1 MSEKL
6 IAESE
11 IRHYLEQSLKSASKK
26 QILSS
31 LNILLEKF
39 DSEFYLNEY
48 PDVAASQMSAVLHY
62 FAFGWKEGRRIKILE
77 TSQNTDLKNS
87 KGQ

>member
-1 MSEKL
+1 MSENL

-11 IRHYLEQSLKSASKK
+11 IRRYLEQSLQSASKK

-31 LNILLEKF
+31 LNILLKKF

-48 PDVAASQMSAVLHY
+48 PDVATCQMSAVLHY

-77 TSQNTDLKNS
+77 TSQKTNLKNS
-87 KGQ
+87 EGR